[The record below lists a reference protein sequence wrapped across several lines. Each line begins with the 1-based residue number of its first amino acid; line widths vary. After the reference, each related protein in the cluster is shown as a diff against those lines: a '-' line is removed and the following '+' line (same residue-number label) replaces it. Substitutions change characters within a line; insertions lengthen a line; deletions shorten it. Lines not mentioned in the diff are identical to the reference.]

1 MLRSAGSV
9 VVIPAMFP
17 TVLAYASDLPPAP
30 EEVGLGTLIGMAF
43 FILVAALIIVS
54 VLCKLIVAFGLVPRR
69 PTARWHRVILWLAN
83 VVGEVR
89 TVRGTGGG
97 RQGRSSSRG
106 GGGSSGGAG
115 ASGEF

>member
-1 MLRSAGSV
+1 MTAL
-9 VVIPAMFP
+9 IPA
-17 TVLAYASDLPPAP
+17 VLPSAFAIAQETPPEP
-30 EEVGLGTLIGMAF
+30 ESVSLGTTVGIAF
-43 FILVAALIIVS
+43 FLLVAALIVVS
-54 VLCKLIVAFGLVPRR
+54 VLCKLVVAFGLVPRR

-89 TVRGTGGG
+89 TVRGSGG
-97 RQGRSSSRG
+97 RRQGSSSSSRG